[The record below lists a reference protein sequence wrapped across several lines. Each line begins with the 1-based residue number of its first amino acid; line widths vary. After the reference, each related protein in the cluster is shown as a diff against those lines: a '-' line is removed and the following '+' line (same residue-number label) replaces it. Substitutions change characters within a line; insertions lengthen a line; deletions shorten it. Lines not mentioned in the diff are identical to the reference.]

1 MKHNTKLMTVNEEI
15 VTVLAVETNS
25 NKLNVEYIPLSN
37 PNNLEYEKVIRM
49 LDDPD
54 FTAKDIIQY
63 IRENEEFNWIFN
75 HFSFCRNLFTP
86 FQDGISSI
94 QHLKDEEIYKLFI
107 DKSEDEIEKKTKNE
121 KKSLIG
127 EVRSRYLA
135 FCYAKT
141 YDRCDS
147 DENIKAYS
155 HRNVGWNLKKFDLNK
170 SFIVQFVTNFGYGSS
185 SYFYVQI
192 KYKGL
197 LIIPYSDLVVY
208 RNANA
213 YQITSYSEKY
223 PPDYDN
229 WKFALEYAKNACNLA
244 IENENDFVN
253 RYIIKECEKM
263 VNGLEK
269 FIEQST
275 FQFIDFKR
283 NSYSQSLEGHELIIF
298 RGEKITGA
306 LDFVRKII
314 EFEPITHLSNYAN
327 RILQMNIAINPI
339 LNKERLIIEKNLHDL
354 QVEIELKKKKF
365 KRASTKL
372 KIYQGKAGL
381 YLIELNTQYD
391 NAYDDFY
398 ELPEY
403 KFIEK
408 YPTLTPFEELV
419 FKEFPEYPG
428 IIKTYE
434 NLQNE
439 IENLSSKITKMEEF
453 LNTIS
458 GYQQKIETFFTENSE
473 FSKNFSLV

>member
-1 MKHNTKLMTVNEEI
+1 MEHDINQMTGNEEI
-15 VTVLAVETNS
+15 VAVLSVESNL
-25 NKLNVEYIPLSN
+25 NKLKVEYLPLSN
-37 PNNLEYEKVIRM
+37 PNKTEFENMIKM
-49 LDDPD
+49 MDNPD
-54 FTAKDIIQY
+54 YTAKDIIQY
-63 IRENEEFNWIFN
+63 IRENKDFNRIFS
-75 HFSFCRNLFTP
+75 HFSFCRNLFSP

-94 QHLKDEEIYKLFI
+94 QYLKDEEIYKLFI
-107 DKSEDEIEKKTKNE
+107 DNSQDEIEIKIKNE
-121 KKSLIG
+121 KKSLIRI
-127 EVRSRYLA
+127 VRERYLA
-135 FCYAKT
+135 YCYTTT

-155 HRNVGWNLKKFDLNK
+155 HRKVGWNEKAFELNT
-170 SFIVQFVTNFGYGSS
+170 SFIVQFITNFGYGSS
-185 SYFYVQI
+185 SYFYTQI
-192 KYKGL
+192 IYKGL

-208 RNANA
+208 QFANA
-213 YQITSYSEKY
+213 YQITSYSAKHQL
-223 PPDYDN
+223 DYDN
-229 WKFALEYAKNACNLA
+229 WKYAMEFAKDACNLA
-244 IENENDFVN
+244 VESEKDFVDK
-253 RYIIKECEKM
+253 YVVKECEKM

-269 FIEQST
+269 IIEQST

-283 NSYSQSLEGHELIIF
+283 NSYSLSMEGNELILF

-339 LNKERLIIEKNLHDL
+339 LIKERSIIEKNLHDL
-354 QVEIELKKKKF
+354 QVEIELKNKKF

-372 KIYQGKAGL
+372 KIYQGKAGF
-381 YLIELNTQYD
+381 YLLELNTQYD

-408 YPTLTPFEELV
+408 YPTLTPFKELV
-419 FKEFPEYPG
+419 FKKFPEYPG
-428 IIKTYE
+428 IIKTYG